1 MAYVSAALSQAVQA
15 RAGERCE
22 YCHFPQAL
30 SFLAFEVEHV
40 VAEKHGGATVLD
52 NLARRWLIRGRS
64 CGHRPGGRS
73 TSRCPADCRMPHGG
87 RLNYPMVPGQSRPG
101 PVG

>member
-1 MAYVSAALSQAVQA
+1 MAYVSAALRQAVQA

-52 NLARRWLIRGRS
+52 NLAGA
-64 CGHRPGGRS
+64 G
-73 TSRCPADCRMPHGG
+73 
-87 RLNYPMVPGQSRPG
+87 
-101 PVG
+101 